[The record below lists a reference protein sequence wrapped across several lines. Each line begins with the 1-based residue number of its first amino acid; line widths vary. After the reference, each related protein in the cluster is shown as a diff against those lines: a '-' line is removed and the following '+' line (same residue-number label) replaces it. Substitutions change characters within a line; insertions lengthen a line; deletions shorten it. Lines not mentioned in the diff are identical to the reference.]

1 MLHTFKAVHYAEQ
14 AELETVGRWNAMWK
28 TLTEVL
34 PSSIGP
40 TAVLIS
46 VGINILLGGEL
57 QLVKLLTAGSYLLA
71 PHLLCVW
78 RCLITIAPDCGD
90 ILIGYARTT
99 SICNNVCIDTST
111 QILRTNIT
119 YICICYAEQVHQ
131 HHLVLHAVDH

>member
-46 VGINILLGGEL
+46 VGINILLGGKL

-71 PHLLCVW
+71 PHFLCVW
-78 RCLITIAPDCGD
+78 RSQLPLI
-90 ILIGYARTT
+90 
-99 SICNNVCIDTST
+99 
-111 QILRTNIT
+111 
-119 YICICYAEQVHQ
+119 AEIF
-131 HHLVLHAVDH
+131 